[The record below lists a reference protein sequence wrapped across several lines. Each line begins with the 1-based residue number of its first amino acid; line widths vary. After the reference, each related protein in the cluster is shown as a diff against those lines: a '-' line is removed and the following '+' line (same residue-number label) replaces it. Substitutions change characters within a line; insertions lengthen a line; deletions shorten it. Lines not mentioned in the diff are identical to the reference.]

1 MSKKFTPPT
10 LAEIT
15 FQYLGLYKQRAREKD
30 FESLEKQFQK
40 ALIRVQKAEEVR
52 AALML
57 DTGRVL
63 PVQMKSPMYERL
75 LSLEGRTQALLWE
88 YAQIMYEFGDEFRP
102 YADQIWEEAKAMSEG
117 QPE

>member
-1 MSKKFTPPT
+1 MSNKFTPPT

-15 FQYLGLYKQRAREKD
+15 YQYLSLYKQPAREKD

-40 ALIRVQKAEEVR
+40 ALIRTKKAEDVR

-63 PVQMKSPMYERL
+63 PVQIKSPLYERL
-75 LSLEGRTQALLWE
+75 LTLEGRTQSLLWE
-88 YAQIMYEFGDEFRP
+88 YAQIMYEFGDDFKP
-102 YADQIWEEAKAMSEG
+102 YADQIWEEAKAMSED
-117 QPE
+117 ETK